1 MQLAEIT
8 TGAVETF
15 LRGKRSGENTKK
27 SLLEMVVLEQQ
38 GLSSGI
44 DKEMGLVDLL
54 SEIIENSYLQFRKAE
69 KLTPS
74 LPKDR
79 DTLKTKIQE
88 DFGLGN
94 ADLEAWSA
102 LYYRY
107 MAPLSTN
114 VEDLAAAAGVVPQ
127 QFRRRINSGLAFV
140 VDHLRRMERQAL
152 EKRPQVNPNLPI
164 PDYSHLIAVQSYVDK
179 LNNAINQ
186 PDGAFMVSLEG
197 LGGIGKTALA
207 RAFVSDPLTE
217 EKWKRIL
224 WVSARQEYLSN
235 LGTIQPL
242 SGNAATLDDVT
253 ARLADQL
260 GVSHLASKN
269 IPERLEGL
277 QAALNMEPTLV
288 VVDNLESVEEYE
300 QLIPSLAK
308 LNGKTRFLITT
319 RQTLRQFPYVFCIP
333 LGELKNQD
341 AFELVSS
348 ETHRLGKPG
357 IVNQETFDQLYE
369 LVGGI
374 PLAIKLV
381 AAQVMIRP
389 LEQIIS
395 GFRQAK
401 AGMDNLYRYLYWEA
415 WQLLAENTRHLM
427 LSFLASDPEG
437 EDLEFIHLMS
447 GLEDQFYPSLQE
459 LDQFSLLE
467 ISGDVHQP
475 RYRLHRLTIT
485 FLQTDILKVW
495 GGDNA
500 SQP

>member
-1 MQLAEIT
+1 
-8 TGAVETF
+8 
-15 LRGKRSGENTKK
+15 
-27 SLLEMVVLEQQ
+27 
-38 GLSSGI
+38 
-44 DKEMGLVDLL
+44 
-54 SEIIENSYLQFRKAE
+54 
-69 KLTPS
+69 
-74 LPKDR
+74 
-79 DTLKTKIQE
+79 
-88 DFGLGN
+88 
-94 ADLEAWSA
+94 
-102 LYYRY
+102 
-107 MAPLSTN
+107 
-114 VEDLAAAAGVVPQ
+114 
-127 QFRRRINSGLAFV
+127 
-140 VDHLRRMERQAL
+140 
-152 EKRPQVNPNLPI
+152 
-164 PDYSHLIAVQSYVDK
+164 
-179 LNNAINQ
+179 
-186 PDGAFMVSLEG
+186 
-197 LGGIGKTALA
+197 
-207 RAFVSDPLTE
+207 
-217 EKWKRIL
+217 
-224 WVSARQEYLSN
+224 
-235 LGTIQPL
+235 
-242 SGNAATLDDVT
+242 LDDVT